1 MHLQEY
7 LEKRKFDQTPEPKAN
22 VGETSDSHPIFVV
35 QKHNASHLHFD
46 FRLEADGVLK
56 SWAVPKGPSMNPKD
70 KRLAIQVEDHP
81 LSYADFSGII
91 PEGNYGAGEVEIW
104 DKGTYTY
111 LKKYPDMDE
120 AIEHG
125 VIEFELHGHYLK
137 GIFTLVRTN
146 MDEKENNWLLIK
158 KDDSDAVHHLYDA
171 VDIPSYGSVSSKQ

>member
-7 LEKRKFDQTPEPKAN
+7 QEKRKFDQTPEPQTN
-22 VGETSDSHPIFVV
+22 IGETPHNEPVFVV

-46 FRLEADGVLK
+46 FRLETDGVLK

-81 LSYADFSGII
+81 LSYADFSGTI

-104 DKGTYTY
+104 DKGTYTD
-111 LKKYPDMDE
+111 LKKYPDMNE
-120 AIEHG
+120 AIKQG
-125 VIEFELHGHYLK
+125 IVEFELNGHHLK

-146 MDEKENNWLLIK
+146 MDDKENNWLLMK
-158 KDDSDAVHHLYDA
+158 KDDSYAIHHFYNA
-171 VDIPSYGSVSSKQ
+171 VDIPSYGKVSPGK